1 MQTEILKAAL
11 NRLSA
16 AVAVRRPALKE
27 RARQYAL
34 LMRLNKPIGIFLLL
48 WPALWALWI
57 AGAGKPDV
65 WVVTVFVLGVV
76 LMRSAGCVINDYAD
90 RNIDRHVARTRDRPI
105 TAGRVAPMEAL
116 IVFAVLCLLAF
127 GLVLTL
133 NPLTIKLAFIGVL
146 LAASY
151 PFAKRYT
158 HLPQVHLGAAF
169 GWAVPMAYAA
179 QTGSISNTGWLL
191 FIATLLWATVYD
203 TMYAMVDREDD
214 RKIGVRSTAILFGEL
229 DRLIIGLLQLTFFT
243 VLILVGRQAQLGL
256 LYYLGIAAA
265 AGFALYHQYLIRTR
279 EPAQCFKAFLNNS
292 WLGFAVFAGIVA
304 HYWQGGSG

>member
-1 MQTEILKAAL
+1 MQTETLKADLKRLGAL
-11 NRLSA
+11 IG
-16 AVAVRRPALKE
+16 E

-48 WPALWALWI
+48 WPTLWALWI
-57 AGAGKPDV
+57 AGEGTPDAG
-65 WVVTVFVLGVV
+65 VVVVFVLGVV

-90 RNIDRHVARTRDRPI
+90 RDIDRHVARTRERPI
-105 TAGRVAPMEAL
+105 TAGRVAPEEAL
-116 IVFAVLCLLAF
+116 LLFALLCLLAF
-127 GLVLTL
+127 GLVLTM
-133 NPLTIKLAFIGVL
+133 NPLTIKLSFIGAL
-146 LAASY
+146 LALSY

-203 TMYAMVDREDD
+203 TMYAMADRADD
-214 RKIGVRSTAILFGEL
+214 LRVGVKSTAILFGEL
-229 DRLIIGLLQLTFFT
+229 DRLIIGLLQLTFFA
-243 VLILVGRQAQLGL
+243 VLLIVGRQAHLGL
-256 LYYLGIAAA
+256 FYYLGLGVA
-265 AGFALYHQYLIRTR
+265 AGFALYHQYLIRRR

-292 WLGFAVFAGIVA
+292 WLGLAVFVGIVL
-304 HYWQGGSG
+304 HYVTAGS